1 MKIGIFGGNFNPIH
15 KGHIRMAKYIKDHYG
30 LDEIWFI
37 PTKHSPE
44 KKFIIEKIDPKIRY
58 EIVKKTIKKH
68 NDPNL
73 KVKRYEFKIRGTSY
87 TYKTIKHLKKRFPKY
102 NFYLIVGDDHL
113 SSITNWKNFLYIDA
127 NVKFIFVR
135 REEQEQPNPRNFE
148 YAKEFYYPISSSEI
162 LHHAKWN
169 ELEEE
174 TKPFIAKYY
183 LYIKSLVY
191 YQLNHESKNKKHNKY
206 VHSLSVANHA
216 KKLAKKYN
224 FANVT
229 KAYYAGLAH
238 DLFKDEDEALMA
250 KYVSNNSEWNLPPA
264 KALHG
269 YYAALWF
276 QEQYLINDKEFINA
290 IKRHTLADFN
300 MTKLDKI
307 IFLADKIADD
317 RIDANAKRLRK
328 LAYNNLDLAYQD
340 ALNVLIKK
348 LKDQNIEP
356 AAETYA
362 ALENITKELS
372 ATKPKKEKV
381 KPIKE
386 DNI

>member
-15 KGHIRMAKYIKDHYG
+15 KGHIRMAKYIRENYN

-37 PTKHSPE
+37 PTNHSPE
-44 KKFIIEKIDPKIRY
+44 KKFAIEKVSPKIRY

-68 NDPNL
+68 NDPTL
-73 KVKRYEFKIRGTSY
+73 KVKRYEFKLRGTSY
-87 TYKTIKHLKKRFPKY
+87 TYKTIKYLKKRFPKH
-102 NFYLIVGDDHL
+102 NFFLIVGDDHL
-113 SSITNWKNFLYIDA
+113 TSITSWKNFLYIEA

-135 REEQEQPNPRNFE
+135 REEQEQSNPRNFE
-148 YAKEFYYPISSSEI
+148 YAKEFYYPVSSSEI
-162 LHHAKWN
+162 LHHARWN
-169 ELEEE
+169 ELDEF

-191 YQLNHESKNKKHNKY
+191 FQLNHESKNKKHNKY

-224 FANVT
+224 FGNVE

-238 DLFKDEDEALMA
+238 DLFKDANEAMMA
-250 KYVSNNSEWNLPPA
+250 KYVSHNSEWNLPPA

-276 QEQYLINDKEFINA
+276 QNEYLINDKEFIHA

-307 IFLADKIADD
+307 IFLADKISDD
-317 RIDANAKRLRK
+317 RKDPDAKRLRK
-328 LAYNNLDLAYQD
+328 LAYNNLDLAYKD
-340 ALNVLIKK
+340 ALTILIKK
-348 LKDQNIEP
+348 LEEQNLKP
-356 AAETYA
+356 AEETYG

-372 ATKPKKEKV
+372 SFKPKKEKT
-381 KPIKE
+381 KSTKE